1 MHKKISKTT
10 KHPVL
15 YVFLTLDV
23 RGMKDIRLISR
34 PIRAPSIELE
44 NTDTNTPLTKVVSNR
59 NLIELLDIREE
70 GIYSIFGV

>member
-44 NTDTNTPLTKVVSNR
+44 NTDTNTPLTEVVSER
-59 NLIELLDIREE
+59 ILFELLGVREE
-70 GIYSIFGV
+70 RVYVLLM